1 MSSYLSS
8 LSMKSHKYETA
19 SPFKN
24 MSWEY
29 MINNVDPKDI
39 PSNIAKRDEKSYN
52 ALSNPQKAALRRII
66 AWKKFKKENPSIEFN
81 LVKERQKFINTNKGI
96 ISPEVHSVIDEET
109 RKIMHEYE
117 LENRLRKLNDQAP
130 KPEPSMV
137 TEYRIKN
144 DLLPNAPITSLRPKG
159 LTGGNRRRTKR
170 IKQSASKRKSR
181 KSRKS
186 MKSRKSRKSKS
197 RKSNMRK
204 TTNIKRSYRRK

>member
-1 MSSYLSS
+1 
-8 LSMKSHKYETA
+8 MKSHKYETA

-96 ISPEVHSVIDEET
+96 ISPEVQAVIDEET

-130 KPEPSMV
+130 KPEPGMV

-144 DLLPNAPITSLRPKG
+144 NLLPTAPTNTQTNRTKG
-159 LTGGNRRRTKR
+159 GKRRRTKR
-170 IKQSASKRKSR
+170 ISYKRKSLKSKSSRKSR
-181 KSRKS
+181 KSRK
-186 MKSRKSRKSKS
+186 RKSRKSMS
-197 RKSNMRK
+197 RKCK
-204 TTNIKRSYRRK
+204 Y